1 MKPSLSLVVAL
12 ISILPLSFS
21 TASRADENWGFWRGP
36 DSSGAAPD
44 NATPPSEWS
53 ESKNLKWKVEIP
65 GEGSGTPVIWGD
77 RVFVQTAVMA
87 GEDSSP
93 APEAGD
99 TAPSDRRNRGPG
111 SKGKGKGKGGPG
123 GRPRLERHQF
133 VLLCLDRRNGDILW
147 QQTAVEEVP
156 HEGHHQTHAFGS
168 HSPVTDGK
176 QVIGFFG
183 SRGIFCYDLDGN
195 LKWKRDLGDMTMRA
209 GFGEGNSAAIHGET
223 LIVPWDHEGDSALH
237 ALNVA
242 TGEPIW
248 TAARPDE
255 PTNWGS
261 PLILEHGGATQ
272 VVITGD
278 TAVRGYDFATGKELW
293 RCGGQTTRPVA
304 SPVTDGQT
312 VYVGSGFRGSYL
324 AAIQLGNEGDLT
336 GTNAIA
342 WDIDRNTPD
351 IASPLLSNGRLYFLS
366 AKSAIVTCVDAATGK
381 PLWGPERIPGL
392 GEVYASLASANGNVY
407 LVGREGTTVVFKE
420 ADQFEI
426 VATNRLDDPI
436 DGSPVFSG
444 KDLLLRGKH
453 FLYCLARP

>member
-1 MKPSLSLVVAL
+1 M
-12 ISILPLSFS
+12 
-21 TASRADENWGFWRGP
+21 
-36 DSSGAAPD
+36 
-44 NATPPSEWS
+44 
-53 ESKNLKWKVEIP
+53 
-65 GEGSGTPVIWGD
+65 
-77 RVFVQTAVMA
+77 
-87 GEDSSP
+87 
-93 APEAGD
+93 
-99 TAPSDRRNRGPG
+99 
-111 SKGKGKGKGGPG
+111 
-123 GRPRLERHQF
+123 
-133 VLLCLDRRNGDILW
+133 
-147 QQTAVEEVP
+147 EEVP

-168 HSPVTDGK
+168 HSPVTDGEH
-176 QVIGFFG
+176 VIGFFG
-183 SRGIFCYDLDGN
+183 SRGVFCYDLAGA

-248 TAARPDE
+248 TAERPDE

-261 PLILEHGGATQ
+261 PLILEHEGATQ
-272 VVITGD
+272 VIITGD

-293 RCGGQTTRPVA
+293 RCGGQTARPVA
-304 SPVTDGQT
+304 SPVTDGET

-324 AAIQLGNEGDLT
+324 AAIRLGKEGDLT
-336 GTNAIA
+336 GTDAIA

-381 PLWGPERIPGL
+381 ALWGPERIPGL
-392 GEVYASLASANGNVY
+392 GDVYASLGSANGNVY

-420 ADQFEI
+420 ADQLEI

-453 FLYCLARP
+453 FLYCLAQP